1 MASKKKTILLVDD
14 EKNVLL
20 TWRLVFEHKGF
31 AVTTAENCT
40 EAMTILAADER
51 HFDVVVTDLNMEQD
65 DIGLKV
71 ARSALKRQPKPVVVV
86 CTGYA
91 TVENSKAALNMGVD
105 YMAHKPVD
113 WDDFISALDRLMMGQ
128 RAG

>member
-1 MASKKKTILLVDD
+1 MPSKKKTILLVDD

-20 TWRLVFEHKGF
+20 TWRLVFEDKGY
-31 AVTTAENCT
+31 AVITAENCA
-40 EAMTILAADER
+40 EAITIIADDR

-71 ARSALKRQPKPVVVV
+71 ARSALGRKPKPVVVV

-128 RAG
+128 RAE

>member
-1 MASKKKTILLVDD
+1 ML
-14 EKNVLL
+14 
-20 TWRLVFEHKGF
+20 
-31 AVTTAENCT
+31 AE
-40 EAMTILAADER
+40 DR
-51 HFDVVVTDLNMEQD
+51 HYDVVVTDLNMEQD

-91 TVENSKAALNMGVD
+91 TVENSRAALNMGVD

-128 RAG
+128 RAE

>member
-1 MASKKKTILLVDD
+1 MPSKKKSILLVDD

-20 TWRLVFEHKGF
+20 TWRLVFEGKGF
-31 AVTTAENCT
+31 AVTTAENRR
-40 EAMTILAADER
+40 EAMTILGAGGR

-65 DIGLKV
+65 DIGLEV
-71 ARSALKRQPKPVVVV
+71 ARSALRRLPRPVVVV

-91 TVENSKAALNMGVD
+91 NVENSRAALNMGVD

-113 WDDFISALDRLMMGQ
+113 WDEFISALDRLMMGQ
-128 RAG
+128 RAE